1 MADERYEWLDQDA
14 AERLLRGEPV
24 DAPEGRARTQADR
37 LDRALRSAGA
47 PRLPL
52 RPEDGEMQGE
62 AAATAAFR
70 RVRAEAPARIPQE
83 GESLGVVRL
92 TRPPRP
98 RQAGGL
104 PRTVRFGVVAAVAG
118 FAFGGVAVAA
128 SSGLLPSPFHAPPA
142 GSHVVGGGDAPTP
155 ASSEPP
161 AEPETRPPLRPPGVV
176 GTSPTA
182 PLADSGAQSGAPK
195 PSTSG
200 SGSPGG
206 VDAEP
211 GPGGGEIGAEG
222 WTGDQDRNQNQNR
235 NRVAG
240 EKYHRLVADCRARR
254 DGTLGPVGAK
264 RLERNAKG
272 ADRVGRFCERL
283 LDGPFRAKGR
293 DTADGDAD
301 AASAVPAK
309 PDKFTRPDH
318 GKSWTKPKPR
328 PKGQGQGQGNDH
340 GHGHHHGDRTGGKN
354 GKSAQ
359 NGGTVKDGQTVK
371 GSGTANSGTGTGTGT
386 GTGAGGPGGGSAVDR
401 RRGPSE

>member
-1 MADERYEWLDQDA
+1 MADERYEWLDQDT

-24 DAPEGRARTQADR
+24 DAPEGRARTQAGR

-118 FAFGGVAVAA
+118 FAFCGVAVAA
-128 SSGLLPSPFHAPPA
+128 GSGLLPSPFPAPPA
-142 GSHVVGGGDAPTP
+142 GSHVVGGDAPTP
-155 ASSEPP
+155 VDSEPP
-161 AEPETRPPLRPPGVV
+161 AAPETRPPVRPPAAA
-176 GTSPTA
+176 GTSPSA
-182 PLADSGAQSGAPK
+182 PFADSGAQSGAPK
-195 PSTSG
+195 PSASG
-200 SGSPGG
+200 SGSPGAVG
-206 VDAEP
+206 AEP
-211 GPGGGEIGAEG
+211 YPDGGEVGAEG
-222 WTGDQDRNQNQNR
+222 WTGDPDQKQNR
-235 NRVAG
+235 NRNRLAG

-272 ADRVGRFCERL
+272 ADRVDRFCERL

-293 DTADGDAD
+293 DTAGGDGVP
-301 AASAVPAK
+301 AVPAK
-309 PDKFTRPDH
+309 PDKFTKRDH
-318 GKSWTKPKPR
+318 GKGWTKPKPKSK
-328 PKGQGQGQGNDH
+328 PKGQEQGQGQGQGQGHDH
-340 GHGHHHGDRTGGKN
+340 GHGHHHGDRGGGGKN
-354 GKSAQ
+354 AKSAQ
-359 NGGTVKDGQTVK
+359 NGGTVKDGRTVK
-371 GSGTANSGTGTGTGT
+371 ESATANSGP
-386 GTGAGGPGGGSAVDR
+386 GAGGPAVNR
-401 RRGPSE
+401 PPGPSK